1 MILLVSFSPDGNQLA
16 TGSGKIDRSLNGSL
30 IFHTNNNY
38 DFFFFG
44 LGDKTVRIWDLNTE
58 TPHFTCSGLH
68 PSIHSI
74 IYLYIIKGHTS
85 IFHGLQM
92 EKLWRLEVWIKR

>member
-38 DFFFFG
+38 G
-44 LGDKTVRIWDLNTE
+44 LGDKT
-58 TPHFTCSGLH
+58 
-68 PSIHSI
+68 
-74 IYLYIIKGHTS
+74 Y
-85 IFHGLQM
+85 QM
-92 EKLWRLEVWIKR
+92 EKLWHLEVWIKR